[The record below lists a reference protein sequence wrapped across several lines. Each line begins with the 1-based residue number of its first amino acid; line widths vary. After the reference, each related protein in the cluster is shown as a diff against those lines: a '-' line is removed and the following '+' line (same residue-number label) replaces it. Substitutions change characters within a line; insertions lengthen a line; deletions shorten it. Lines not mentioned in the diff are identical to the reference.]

1 MKSTYTTCLLISLV
15 IGLHAQQGAWETIS
29 PMAEISHVAALG
41 DAVLTG
47 TSGAGLIHWDT
58 SGERTFF
65 NTTNSAIPGDSIGR
79 VAIAPNGDWWVQTE
93 AGISQFDG
101 TNWYNWSL
109 ETIGLPPGTP
119 VNNIKVGPDASVY
132 VLTNNGFA
140 RFSNGNWLVQNTSN
154 SGLPNNQLTDAAF
167 GSDGKVF
174 FGSRG
179 SGILLLDGGTWTVFN
194 SAATGVTQM
203 NIIIGLAFAPDGA
216 LWAIGGSVTT
226 LPVRLVSF
234 DGNTWTGLNGA
245 GIGINASPVFFRA
258 IAGHP
263 TQGVWLAHS
272 MGLSR
277 LQAGNWTHYTQEN
290 IGCLPPTNT
299 SIALDGAGQLWY
311 TSTCGLLRFDGQAWT
326 YLDTG
331 MPGYCWGLKL
341 EAVAEGSDGSL
352 WLGANESECI
362 TRTDGVYWE
371 HYNPLAL
378 GASISNINTIFTDR
392 QGRTWFG
399 MDISELLIYEDGQWT
414 FTDTCAAVFP
424 NHWVRTIT
432 DSPGGDIWLAI
443 VPLPGSG
450 LQPSGVARYAAGQW
464 TFWTST
470 EVPNLQGINYALESN
485 EDGILWAGV
494 SGQGLLRFD
503 GTTWTLFNTSNSGL
517 PHNNI
522 FDIATAPDGVLWLA
536 TDAGLVSYDGQQWT
550 VTNTSNS
557 GLPANRLR
565 KLAFD
570 RAGGLYVGYLPSI
583 TGQITAVLRDGQW
596 TEIAPPS
603 APNFSGNDPMTAMI
617 VDSRNRMIFTTVSS
631 DYYIYDPM
639 LVSVTDSRQVGANW
653 SVFPNPGT
661 DRFYLRS
668 AGPSKTGSLS
678 FYDLHGRQLVRMP
691 LQDGNT
697 PYQLERLPAG
707 VYVIE
712 VVVPGERREYLRWV
726 RQ

>member
-1 MKSTYTTCLLISLV
+1 MKSTYTTCLLISLA
-15 IGLHAQQGAWETIS
+15 IGLHAQQGVWETIS
-29 PMAEISHVAALG
+29 PMAEISYVAALG

-47 TSGAGLIHWDT
+47 TSGAGLIHWDAAGASTYIHT
-58 SGERTFF
+58 S
-65 NTTNSAIPGDSIGR
+65 NSAIPGDTIGR
-79 VAIAPNGDWWVQTE
+79 VAIAPNGHWWVQTE
-93 AGISQFDG
+93 AGIGQFDG
-101 TNWYNWSL
+101 SNWFNWSL
-109 ETIGLPPGTP
+109 ETIGLPANTP
-119 VNNIKVGPDASVY
+119 INNIRVAPDASVY
-132 VLTNNGFA
+132 VLTNDGFA
-140 RFSNGNWLVQNTSN
+140 RYNSGVWTVQNMAN
-154 SGLPNNQLTDAAF
+154 STLPNNQLTDVAF
-167 GSDGKVF
+167 APDGKAY

-179 SGILLLDGGTWTVFN
+179 AGILLLDNKNWTVYN
-194 SAATGVTQM
+194 SAATSVTNM
-203 NIIIGLAFAPDGA
+203 NTILGLTFDPDGI
-216 LWAIGGSVTT
+216 LWAIGGT
-226 LPVRLVSF
+226 LSIRLVSF

-299 SIALDGAGQLWY
+299 SIALEGTGQIWY
-311 TSTCGLLRFDGQAWT
+311 TSTCGLLRSNGQGWNYADAG
-326 YLDTG
+326 L
-331 MPGYCWGLKL
+331 PGYCWGLKL

-399 MDISELLIYEDGQWT
+399 MDNSELLLYDQEQWT
-414 FTDTCAAVFP
+414 LTDTCAAVFP
-424 NHWVRTIT
+424 EHWIRTIT
-432 DSPGGDIWLAI
+432 DSPGGDIWLAMD
-443 VPLPGSG
+443 PLPGASQ
-450 LQPSGVARYAAGQW
+450 LFTGVARYSNGAW
-464 TFWTST
+464 SFWTSM
-470 EVPNLQGINYALESN
+470 EVPNLLGFIRSLESN
-485 EDGILWAGV
+485 EDGVLWAAV
-494 SGQGLLRFD
+494 SNKGLLRFD

-517 PHNNI
+517 PHNSI
-522 FDIATAPDGVLWLA
+522 FDITTAADGTLWLA
-536 TDAGLVSYDGQQWT
+536 TDAGLVSYNGQQWT
-550 VTNTSNS
+550 VTNTANS
-557 GLPANRLR
+557 GLPADRLR

-570 RAGGLYVGYLPSI
+570 LAGGLYVGYLPST
-583 TGQITAVLRDGQW
+583 TGQIIAVLRDGQW
-596 TEIAPPS
+596 TEISPPS
-603 APNFSGNDPMTAMI
+603 VSAFSGFDPITAMI

-668 AGPSKTGSLS
+668 AGPSKTGYLSL
-678 FYDLHGRQLVRMP
+678 YDLHGRQLLRMP

-712 VVVPGERREYLRWV
+712 VLVPGERKEYLRWV